1 MASNYKLL
9 KHIST
14 SINLM
19 ESFGLVPHR
28 SFVNDNN
35 STLEDGTEIDNNN
48 FIVLILR
55 FSFICNRAAYAT
67 ILTFCDKL

>member
-1 MASNYKLL
+1 MAQNYKLL
-9 KHIST
+9 KYIST

-35 STLEDGTEIDNNN
+35 STLENSTEIDNNN
-48 FIVLILR
+48 FILYIETVLL
-55 FSFICNRAAYAT
+55 
-67 ILTFCDKL
+67 KLF